1 MMFLMFEVTEENFD
15 IVKEDLINKNDL
27 NYTLSIKNYNDSAFI
42 TQKKTF
48 IILILLIICIL
59 GGLIVTYVNVN
70 DDFNQLNMFYVGYM
84 GRILV
89 GREIIQ
95 ENNEAREDIGKLEHN
110 GSVHLIIYNGKSS
123 SYLQTRNKPCPWG
136 FSL

>member
-1 MMFLMFEVTEENFD
+1 MMFLLEVTEENFD

-42 TQKKTF
+42 SQKKTF

-110 GSVHLIIYNGKSS
+110 GSVHMIVYNGKPSS
-123 SYLQTRNKPCPWG
+123 
-136 FSL
+136 